1 VAENDVTNETS
12 PDAATP
18 LATSP
23 ATTELSVAQLGALL
37 QDLNSMGSS
46 PEAFKAAHENR
57 LVEMRLGIASS
68 LFSALRHKHAPTAAH
83 SLRVALGCSSWAF
96 ALGLHS
102 HDRDELEIAALL
114 HDVGK
119 IGAPDRLLLK
129 PGVLARDEAKL
140 MDQYRL
146 AGLDILANCCSSKTI
161 LDIVRHSAGW
171 FDGTKPNY
179 TLAADQIPL
188 AARILAV
195 VDAFDSM
202 TSDQVHR
209 RAMSRDRAL
218 HELFKHAGTQFDPEL
233 VKAFSE
239 MQFTAQLHRE
249 VVSHWLQSLD
259 SQLSNRFWSRTHI
272 AAADAPAAAC
282 LETLFQQKLLDNMYD
297 AVIFVDRHMQIVFWN
312 RGAERL
318 TGIIAASVVQRSWSP
333 TLIGM
338 RDERIGSWS
347 DCECP
352 IAYSLATGV
361 QSLRRLLVADRN
373 NRPVAVDL
381 HTVPIVSPDGL
392 TYGAAMVLHDASGEA
407 SLEERCQNLHEK
419 ATKDPLTQVANRSEF
434 DRAYQIFV
442 NAHLE
447 REMACSLIIC
457 DIDHFK
463 SINDTYGHQAGDEVL
478 KTFGQLLKSECRT
491 GDLVARY
498 GGEEFVLLCADC
510 TNAAAARRAEQLRHS
525 IGELPHPA
533 LNGRRIAVSFGVT
546 EIQAGDTPD
555 SMLHRADRALLE
567 AKRLGRNMVVQLGN
581 GVGHEFVSPSQEA
594 TLQHSAGG
602 ELYLAKVLVTAVPL
616 NIAVEKLRG
625 FVLDH
630 HAEILAINADRI
642 DLRIEADSTR
652 PARRRSD
659 RPIPFFVELSLTE
672 QRIPSMSADGRL
684 TGEIA
689 HTRVN
694 VAVRLKRARDRRNP
708 DVAQQANTILA
719 GIKSYLMANDETRL
733 AAASTTRRTAN
744 MLLPWLRLRK

>member
-1 VAENDVTNETS
+1 MTNETS
-12 PDAATP
+12 PNAAASLDTSAATM
-18 LATSP
+18 
-23 ATTELSVAQLGALL
+23 EHSVAQLGEMLG
-37 QDLNSMGSS
+37 DLILAAT
-46 PEAFKAAHENR
+46 PAEAFKTAHENR
-57 LVEMRLGIASS
+57 LVEVRLGIASS

-83 SLRVALGCSSWAF
+83 SLRVALGCSSWAV
-96 ALGLHS
+96 ALGLGAQE
-102 HDRDELEIAALL
+102 RDELEVAGLL

-119 IGAPDRLLLK
+119 IGAPDRLLHK
-129 PGVLARDEAKL
+129 PGVLARDEARL

-146 AGLDILANCCSSKTI
+146 TGLDILANCCDSKTI
-161 LDIVRHSAGW
+161 LETVRHSAGW

-179 TLAADQIPL
+179 PLAGDQIPL
-188 AARILAV
+188 AARLLAV

-202 TSDQVHR
+202 TADHVYR
-209 RAMSRDRAL
+209 RAMSRDRAI

-233 VKAFSE
+233 VKAFSGL
-239 MQFTAQLHRE
+239 QFTAQTHRD

-259 SQLSNRFWSRTHI
+259 SQLSNRYWNRP
-272 AAADAPAAAC
+272 AGVAADGAAEVNP
-282 LETLFQQKLLDNMYD
+282 ETLFQQKLLDNMYD
-297 AVIFVDRHMQIVFWN
+297 AVIFVDRHMQILFWN

-318 TGIIAASVVQRSWSP
+318 TGIAGSSVLQRTWSP
-333 TLIGM
+333 SLVGM
-338 RDERIGSWS
+338 RDDRKGEWGN
-347 DCECP
+347 CECP
-352 IAYSLATGV
+352 VDHSLTTGV
-361 QSLRRLLVADRN
+361 QSLRRLLVANRN

-381 HTVPIVSPDGL
+381 HAVPVVSPNGL
-392 TYGAAMVLHDASGEA
+392 TIGVAMVLHDASGEA
-407 SLEERCQNLHEK
+407 SLEERCLHLHEK

-463 SINDTYGHQAGDEVL
+463 TINDTYGHQAGDEVL
-478 KTFGQLLKSECRT
+478 KAFGQLLKSECRT

-510 TNAAAARRAEQLRHS
+510 TNAAAARRAEQLRRT
-525 IGELPHPA
+525 IAELPHSA
-533 LNGRRIAVSFGVT
+533 LNGRCIAVSFGVT

-581 GVGHEFVSPSQEA
+581 GVGHDFEQPSPTED
-594 TLQHSAGG
+594 LQHRAGG
-602 ELYLAKVLVTAVPL
+602 ELYLSRVMVTAVPL

-642 DLRIEADSTR
+642 DLRIEADSKK

-684 TGEIA
+684 TGDIA

-694 VAVRLKRARDRRNP
+694 VVVRLKRARDRRNG
-708 DVAQQANTILA
+708 DVAHQANSVLA
-719 GIKSYLMANDETRL
+719 GIKSYLMANDETRP
-733 AAASTTRRTAN
+733 ADGATTRRSAN
-744 MLLPWLRLRK
+744 VLLPWLRLRK